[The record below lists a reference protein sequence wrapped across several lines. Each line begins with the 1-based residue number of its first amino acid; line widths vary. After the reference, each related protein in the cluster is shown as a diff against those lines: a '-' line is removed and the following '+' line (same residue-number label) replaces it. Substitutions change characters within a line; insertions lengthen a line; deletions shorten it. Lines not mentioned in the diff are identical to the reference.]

1 MPMGAGR
8 SPGARSFDSYDATPP
23 GGGFFK
29 GSNMRKLQTLIALAL
44 VVCATTSV
52 ADVLPSW
59 KEGTSRAAI
68 INFVAR
74 VTEPGSAD
82 FVPADERIAVF
93 DNDGNLWAEKP
104 VYFQL
109 LFAIDRVRELVPQHP
124 EWKEKQPFKAVS
136 KSRSASPG

>member
-1 MPMGAGR
+1 MP
-8 SPGARSFDSYDATPP
+8 ARRPVVRFDDATPA
-23 GGGFFK
+23 GWLFLLS
-29 GSNMRKLQTLIALAL
+29 SNRRKLQTQIGALLII
-44 VVCATTSV
+44 CASTVV

-59 KEGTSRAAI
+59 KDGTTRTAI
-68 INFVAR
+68 IDFVER

-82 FVPADERIAVF
+82 FVPVDERIAVF

-136 KSRSASPG
+136 VKNCKPRVILS

>member
-1 MPMGAGR
+1 
-8 SPGARSFDSYDATPP
+8 
-23 GGGFFK
+23 
-29 GSNMRKLQTLIALAL
+29 MRKLQTLIALAL
-44 VVCATTSV
+44 IVCATISV
-52 ADVLPSW
+52 ADALPSW

-68 INFVAR
+68 IDFVAR

-136 KSRSASPG
+136 VKNCKPL